1 MYNKTPQWLVNKF
14 SVRTN
19 ERKNSVLNLLVMM
32 KKRIVKISLWF
43 IGILMSIFLLITS
56 GIYFF
61 KDEICGVVI
70 QEINKKISSYKQ
82 QDKLT

>member
-1 MYNKTPQWLVNKF
+1 
-14 SVRTN
+14 
-19 ERKNSVLNLLVMM
+19 MM

-70 QEINKKISSYKQ
+70 QEINKNLKAQVAVSEV
-82 QDKLT
+82 DLTFWGTFPKLAVDFNQVLIKY